1 MITKSKILLNLISL
15 NRKPVKKILLSSFV
29 LLNLICFGQNI
40 KVSGKSYRPMKYKLL
55 MVNAF
60 NNKYYNG
67 NQMRDSAAVDSG
79 KFEFVIPIQ
88 TADIPYAYVFADRI
102 TENSFYN
109 SDTFF
114 ISSKT
119 KNIVVGK
126 ENLPQNFEV
135 TNDETLIKTE
145 VLKFQ
150 KYFEK
155 HNIEKEAFMK
165 ASQKEYEQ
173 IPDKEKVPQEF
184 WDQYTSSENRLSVN
198 EDSILLNFVKNNPNS
213 FVALWKLVEKFERN
227 GYSKIYDEI
236 FSRLSSDLK
245 SKPTAE
251 TLRLA
256 IKEASVFQIGKKFP
270 GSKIKNIKNPASEF
284 TLPKAEYTLVD
295 FWFSSCKPCLEQMP
309 NYVQFYSEYKSK
321 GFEIV
326 GIATDQKQYKNN
338 LESTIQKFKIPWNNY
353 WDEDGKQSSDWTI
366 TSFPTNY
373 LLDKDGNI
381 VAKNISEKEL
391 SSLLSSKLK

>member
-1 MITKSKILLNLISL
+1 
-15 NRKPVKKILLSSFV
+15 
-29 LLNLICFGQNI
+29 
-40 KVSGKSYRPMKYKLL
+40 
-55 MVNAF
+55 
-60 NNKYYNG
+60 
-67 NQMRDSAAVDSG
+67 
-79 KFEFVIPIQ
+79 
-88 TADIPYAYVFADRI
+88 
-102 TENSFYN
+102 
-109 SDTFF
+109 
-114 ISSKT
+114 
-119 KNIVVGK
+119 
-126 ENLPQNFEV
+126 
-135 TNDETLIKTE
+135 
-145 VLKFQ
+145 
-150 KYFEK
+150 
-155 HNIEKEAFMK
+155 
-165 ASQKEYEQ
+165 
-173 IPDKEKVPQEF
+173 
-184 WDQYTSSENRLSVN
+184 
-198 EDSILLNFVKNNPNS
+198 
-213 FVALWKLVEKFERN
+213 LVEKFERN

-236 FSRLSSDLK
+236 FSHLSSDLK

-251 TLRLA
+251 KLRLA

-284 TLPKAEYTLVD
+284 SLPKAEYTLVD

-309 NYVQFYSEYKSK
+309 NYVQLYSEYKSK

-338 LESTIQKFKIPWNNY
+338 LEITIQKFKIPWNNY